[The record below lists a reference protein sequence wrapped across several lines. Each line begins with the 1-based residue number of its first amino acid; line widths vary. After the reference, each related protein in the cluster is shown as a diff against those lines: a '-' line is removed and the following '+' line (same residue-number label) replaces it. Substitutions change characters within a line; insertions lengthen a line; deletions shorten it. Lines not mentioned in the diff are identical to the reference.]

1 MKGKTMSSTENPLLQ
16 EWDTPFGVPPF
27 GNIRTEHFLPAFDAA
42 IALHAKEAETIAAQ
56 AAAPDFENTI
66 ESLEL
71 SGGTLERVAAAFF
84 NLASADTND
93 ALQEIQTQVSPL
105 LARHNSA
112 LYLNQKLFDRIET
125 LVAAKHELSV
135 EQARV
140 LERYHSNFIRA
151 GARLQGEDRNTMT
164 ALGEQLASLGTQ
176 FGQNMLADESSWE
189 LVLEAGKDLEG
200 LPDFLKAQ
208 AADEAK
214 DRGYD
219 GKYVITLSRSSI
231 EPFLMFSARRELREK
246 AFAAWT
252 RRGDGDNETD
262 NKQVIAETMALRLQK
277 ARLLGFDSFAAFRL
291 DDQMAKTPQT
301 ARDLL
306 MQVWAPARERADQ
319 EQAKLQAMVRE
330 EGGNFDIAPWDWR
343 YFSEKVRKA
352 EHDIDEAEIKPF
364 LQLDNMI
371 EAAFHTA
378 SKLFGL
384 SFRSVDDVPTYHPD
398 IRVWEVLDK
407 AGDHVGLF
415 MGDYFARASKRSG
428 AWMTGFREQENLSGR
443 VRPIVCNVTNFAK
456 GPAGEATLLSF
467 DDART
472 LFHEFGHALHG
483 LMSDVTYPS
492 ISGTNV
498 ARDYV
503 ELPSQ
508 LFEHWLSQPETLQR
522 FALHHKTGEPM
533 PESLLKRLMAA
544 ENFNQGF
551 ATVEFVASALVDMD
565 LHLKEN
571 FDGFDI
577 SSEEAKVLEQI
588 EMPKAIVMRHRS
600 PHFAHIFAGDGY
612 AAGYYSYMWSE
623 VMDADAFTAFEEAGD
638 VFDKST
644 AEKLGREIYA
654 SGSMQDPALAYEAF
668 RGRGPKVDALMKKR
682 GLPPLL

>member
-1 MKGKTMSSTENPLLQ
+1 MKGKTMSSTKNPLLQ

-27 GNIRTEHFLPAFDAA
+27 DRIETTHFLPAFDAA
-42 IALHAKEAETIAAQ
+42 IDLHAEEVAAVAAQ
-56 AAAPDFENTI
+56 AALPNFANTI
-66 ESLEL
+66 EALEV
-71 SGGTLERVAAAFF
+71 SGRALERVAAAFF
-84 NLASADTND
+84 NLASAHTDD
-93 ALQEIQTQVSPL
+93 ELQAIQMEISPK

-112 LYLNQKLFDRIET
+112 LYLNQALFDRIEK
-125 LVAAKHELSV
+125 LVTTKPDLSD

-140 LERYHSNFIRA
+140 LERYHSNFVRA
-151 GARLQGEDRNTMT
+151 GARLQGADRDTMT
-164 ALGEQLASLGTQ
+164 AIGEQLATLGTQ

-189 LVLEAGKDLEG
+189 LVLEEGEDLDG
-200 LPDFLKAQ
+200 LPNFLKAQ

-231 EPFLMFSARRELREK
+231 EPFLMFSARRDLREK
-246 AFAAWT
+246 AFMAWT
-252 RRGDGDNETD
+252 RRGDGGGETD

-277 ARLLGFDSFAAFRL
+277 AQLLGFDNFAAFRL
-291 DDQMAKTPQT
+291 DDQMAKQPQT

-319 EQAKLQAMVRE
+319 ERGKLQAMVRA

-343 YFSEKVRKA
+343 YYAEKVRKA

-364 LQLDNMI
+364 LQLDRMI
-371 EAAFHTA
+371 EAAFDTA
-378 SKLFGL
+378 AKLFGL
-384 SFRSVDDVPTYHPD
+384 SFRVVDDVPTYHPD
-398 IRVWEVLDK
+398 IRVWEVMDK
-407 AGDHVGLF
+407 AGAHLGLF
-415 MGDYFARASKRSG
+415 MGDYFARSSKRSG
-428 AWMTGFREQENLSGR
+428 AWMTGFREQENLTGR

-508 LFEHWLSQPETLQR
+508 LYEHWLSQPEILQR
-522 FALHHKTGEPM
+522 FAVHHKTGEAM
-533 PESLLKRLMAA
+533 PKSLLQRLMAA

-565 LHLKEN
+565 LHLKED

-577 SSEEAKVLEQI
+577 AAEEAKVLAQI
-588 EMPKAIVMRHRS
+588 GMPDEIVMRHRS

-638 VFDKST
+638 IFDKDI

-654 SGSMQDPALAYEAF
+654 SGALRDPALAYEAF
-668 RGRGPKVDALMKKR
+668 RGRGPKVDALMDKR
-682 GLPPLL
+682 GLSDLV